1 MTELVDAEEII
12 KDLNDLI
19 ELDYDAVEA
28 YQAAIDRLED
38 KNYKDQLANF
48 MQDHQN
54 HIAALSQLVSQ
65 EGGSPADGA
74 DMKVILTKG
83 KVVIANL
90 GGDETI
96 LKAMLMNEEVTNKS
110 YEKEVEKDF
119 PQPIQAILMAHLADE
134 RRHKE
139 WLEVALL
146 D

>member
-1 MTELVDAEEII
+1 MTDLVDSEDIV
-12 KDLNDLI
+12 KNLNDLI
-19 ELDYDAVEA
+19 ELDYDAIAA
-28 YQAAIDRLED
+28 YQAAIERLED
-38 KNYKDQLANF
+38 NNYKAQLTLF
-48 MQDHQN
+48 MQDHEN

-65 EGGSPADGA
+65 EGGAPASKG

-90 GGDETI
+90 AGDEAI

-110 YEKEVEKDF
+110 YEKEVKKGYR
-119 PQPIQAILMAHLADE
+119 QPIQAILMDHLDDE

-146 D
+146 E

>member
-1 MTELVDAEEII
+1 MTDLVDSEDIV
-12 KDLNDLI
+12 KHLNDLI
-19 ELDYDAVEA
+19 ELDYDAIAA
-28 YQAAIDRLED
+28 YQAAIDRLD
-38 KNYKDQLANF
+38 DNNYKAQLTIF
-48 MQDHQN
+48 MQDHEN
-54 HIAALSQLVSQ
+54 HIATLSQLVSQ
-65 EGGSPADGA
+65 EGGAPATKG